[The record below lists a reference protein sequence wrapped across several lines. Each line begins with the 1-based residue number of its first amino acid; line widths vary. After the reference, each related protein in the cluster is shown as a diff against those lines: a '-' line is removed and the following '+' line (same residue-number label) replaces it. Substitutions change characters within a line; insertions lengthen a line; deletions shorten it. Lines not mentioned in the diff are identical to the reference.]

1 MFWDGT
7 RWISDGGDPVK
18 LARGPEGRRLR
29 DWFSTGVM
37 LVVLASLI
45 VPFVGVTASNNGRKP
60 SATESAL
67 SGAAFGHSNGNGR
80 GHAVAPS
87 ATPAAEVIAPT
98 PTPADA
104 PTLTPTLAP
113 TTAPTLTPTLAPT
126 TAPTLAPTTAPTTA
140 PTPRPTTA
148 PTPKPTTAPTPKP
161 TTAPT
166 ATPDSPSGS
175 VKVASIK
182 ALLTALADNTV
193 TEIVVAN
200 GTYVVPDAASHQG
213 TGLWIDQRF
222 AGRTNPVL
230 VRSETIGGVT
240 FSGGG
245 ATGWSAL
252 DFRDGV
258 HDQTWQGFRF
268 ANGEPTQTGVI
279 VFGQNG
285 SVVPVAP
292 YHITLRDITF
302 EESVTSDNPYGMSG
316 DHAIYFSAAKTPGA
330 HDILIDGLT
339 VNASSSGLD
348 SALHFYTQQL
358 AGAPGV
364 YNVTVRNM
372 HVTGTD
378 QAVILWDPT
387 LRNITIDG
395 ATITGAK
402 QFAVRYEGAAS
413 GSVLLLKNVVSTA
426 SASRG
431 FYSTLGASPAAVT
444 FIGDSLH

>member
-1 MFWDGT
+1 MFWDGQ
-7 RWISDGGDPVK
+7 RWISDGGDPVR

-45 VPFVGVTASNNGRKP
+45 VPFVAVTASNNGRKP

-80 GHAVAPS
+80 GRAVAPS
-87 ATPAAEVIAPT
+87 ATPAAEIIAPT
-98 PTPADA
+98 LAPTIA
-104 PTLTPTLAP
+104 PTLAPTLAPTIAPTLAPTLAPTIAPTLAP
-113 TTAPTLTPTLAPT
+113 TTAPTPR
-126 TAPTLAPTTAPTTA
+126 PTTAPTTA

-148 PTPKPTTAPTPKP
+148 PTPRPTTAPTPRP

-175 VKVASIK
+175 VRVTSIK

-200 GTYVVPDAASHQG
+200 GTYVVPDAASHQS

-285 SVVPVAP
+285 SGRPGRAVPHHPPRHHVRGVGHVRQHHMWRGPRGLLQRGEDARRAR
-292 YHITLRDITF
+292 H
-302 EESVTSDNPYGMSG
+302 
-316 DHAIYFSAAKTPGA
+316 
-330 HDILIDGLT
+330 LIDGLT

-364 YNVTVRNM
+364 YNVTVAQ
-372 HVTGTD
+372 HDVTGTN
-378 QAVILWDPT
+378 QAVILWDP
-387 LRNITIDG
+387 D
-395 ATITGAK
+395 
-402 QFAVRYEGAAS
+402 
-413 GSVLLLKNVVSTA
+413 
-426 SASRG
+426 
-431 FYSTLGASPAAVT
+431 PAE
-444 FIGDSLH
+444 HHH